1 MGPIGIM
8 CVQRTLNNGRQ
19 SGFYTGIGA
28 ALSDLFYCLLAG
40 LGVSFVTDFIESNV
54 NLMQV
59 LGSVILIVYSIYM
72 IIHDP
77 IKKHIDNDDNGDN
90 LRRDVIT
97 GFFITLSQPII
108 VFLILPLFARFSFP
122 LATHRF
128 YHYITGYIFIVAGAL
143 LWWYVITFAVDKVR
157 ARFNINSMR
166 AINRVMGVLLFILS
180 LYGLVNGAISYLT
193 QLHLI

>member
-59 LGSVILIVYSIYM
+59 LGSVILIVDSIYM
-72 IIHDP
+72 IIHDT

-97 GFFITLSQPII
+97 GFFLTLSNPMI

-143 LWWYVITFAVDKVR
+143 
-157 ARFNINSMR
+157 
-166 AINRVMGVLLFILS
+166 
-180 LYGLVNGAISYLT
+180 
-193 QLHLI
+193 